1 MFNTPRQQSCHPSQE
16 GNSKNMKISPKQY
29 AIALYDLVEGK
40 TEKEISVLL
49 VGFSDML
56 RKNNA
61 MSKLDSILKEFSAI
75 WNKENGIVE
84 ATVTLAR
91 DLDGISKKSII
102 EYIKKATKATDVHL
116 KETVDKSILGGVVL
130 KYGDKIV
137 DNSLRGRIESLGR
150 SLEK

>member
-1 MFNTPRQQSCHPSQE
+1 
-16 GNSKNMKISPKQY
+16 MKISPKQY